1 MRIAIVH
8 PWFLALGGAEQTVGA
23 IAEMFPEADI
33 FTIFYDRRVLPEQLA
48 GRRIFASG
56 WNWIPGKYH
65 FYRYLL
71 PLYPYAFEKID
82 LRGYDLVISSDSCLS
97 KGILADDEATHVC
110 YCHSPMRCLYDQ
122 YQESLEELPWLGRAI
137 FSFVAQHL
145 RMWDYIAA
153 HRVNG
158 FVANSR
164 YISQRIR
171 AFYGLD
177 SEVVYPP
184 VQIRSD
190 FLEVPPEDFYLCV
203 GRLVGSKRVDIAIEA
218 CNRLGRRLVV
228 VGKGREL
235 KNLKKLAGPTIEF
248 TEWASRERLGD
259 LYSRCRALLFASK
272 EDFGIVPVECQS
284 YGRPVIA
291 YGRGGA
297 LESVIPG
304 VTGVHFAEQTPAS
317 LIKAILELE
326 CHIGQFDPAR
336 IRAHAESF
344 GLPEF
349 KRHLRYFVDTCCE
362 AKKRGV
368 AWMEMRKERFAV
380 ASNREYEPLDGWDA
394 HQPSVSKA
402 EWMSTRSF

>member
-1 MRIAIVH
+1 
-8 PWFLALGGAEQTVGA
+8 
-23 IAEMFPEADI
+23 
-33 FTIFYDRRVLPEQLA
+33 
-48 GRRIFASG
+48 
-56 WNWIPGKYH
+56 
-65 FYRYLL
+65 
-71 PLYPYAFEKID
+71 
-82 LRGYDLVISSDSCLS
+82 
-97 KGILADDEATHVC
+97 
-110 YCHSPMRCLYDQ
+110 
-122 YQESLEELPWLGRAI
+122 
-137 FSFVAQHL
+137 
-145 RMWDYIAA
+145 
-153 HRVNG
+153 
-158 FVANSR
+158 ANSR

-326 CHIGQFDPAR
+326 CHIGQFDP
-336 IRAHAESF
+336 
-344 GLPEF
+344 
-349 KRHLRYFVDTCCE
+349 
-362 AKKRGV
+362 
-368 AWMEMRKERFAV
+368 
-380 ASNREYEPLDGWDA
+380 
-394 HQPSVSKA
+394 
-402 EWMSTRSF
+402 